1 MQSGQKLDRDFF
13 GMLFSYCIWYLCK
26 VIEELVFDNADL
38 YLVMIANR
46 ITFRLLSFP
55 SLLF

>member
-1 MQSGQKLDRDFF
+1 MQ
-13 GMLFSYCIWYLCK
+13 FSYCIWYLCK
-26 VIEELVFDNADL
+26 AIEEFVFDNADL

-55 SLLF
+55 SLSF

>member
-1 MQSGQKLDRDFF
+1 MQ
-13 GMLFSYCIWYLCK
+13 FSYCIWYLCK